1 MRYQFQANGH
11 LYEISIETQ
20 GQGFSAN
27 LQGVSYTVELL
38 DERPGKL
45 SLLFNGNP
53 KEIYWAVD
61 ETGTWIALEG
71 CTYLLEKP
79 SNKSYAH
86 LVGQQSSE
94 SLRAPMPAQVR
105 LLEVKAGDRVEK
117 GQTLM
122 ILEAM
127 KMEIRIQAPIS
138 GRMVRLLVSEGQ
150 GVKRNQILAELRQ
163 EEI

>member
-1 MRYQFQANGH
+1 MRYHFQVNGQR
-11 LYEISIETQ
+11 YEISVEPQ
-20 GQGFSAN
+20 GQGFSAS

-38 DERPGKL
+38 DETPGKL

-53 KEIYWAVD
+53 SEIFWAID
-61 ETGTWIALEG
+61 ENGIWIALEG

-79 SNKSYAH
+79 SNKSSSQR
-86 LVGQQSSE
+86 VGKQVGE

-105 LLEVKAGDRVEK
+105 LLEVAAGDKVEK

-138 GRMVRLLVSEGQ
+138 GRLVRLLVSEGQ
-150 GVKRNQILAELRQ
+150 GVKRNQILAEMRQ
-163 EEI
+163 E